1 MNHSSTREDH
11 SPFSEFWHFWV
22 PMATTVTTVM
32 VLLEARVWKKRGK
45 KNRISTLF
53 LSIKSSISCSLSQQW
68 NFFPGVLCVLQYSH
82 LSILMYYCCDQGMS
96 EGKREK
102 FITSLLALIILI
114 FSCLP
119 TTMYFLE
126 FSKIYVFCPS
136 FLIVFLLAGRNVH
149 SPFYLKHKLS
159 NNKLITL

>member
-1 MNHSSTREDH
+1 
-11 SPFSEFWHFWV
+11 
-22 PMATTVTTVM
+22 
-32 VLLEARVWKKRGK
+32 
-45 KNRISTLF
+45 
-53 LSIKSSISCSLSQQW
+53 
-68 NFFPGVLCVLQYSH
+68 
-82 LSILMYYCCDQGMS
+82 MYYSTHISASYCINILTRGCQK
-96 EGKREK
+96 EKRDK

-126 FSKIYVFCPS
+126 FSQIYVFCPG
-136 FLIVFLLAGRNVH
+136 FLLVFLLAGRSVH